1 MKRFLPVIF
10 LFSIL
15 LLTSCGGPK
24 AYFDYDQKAN
34 FNQFESYNFYDQM
47 ETGLNELDEDR
58 MVQALNTG
66 LSKRGFTSSAT
77 PDFKINF
84 YTEVF
89 EKQSNSSIGLGIGG
103 GGGVVGG
110 GVSGGIPVGG
120 SRLYMSITIEF
131 TNAVDDELYWQAVV
145 EHQFNQDASPEERMY
160 FFTEVVEK
168 ALENYPPEE

>member
-58 MVQALNTG
+58 MIQALNTG

-89 EKQSNSSIGLGIGG
+89 EKQSNSSVGLG
-103 GGGVVGG
+103 VGG
-110 GVSGGIPVGG
+110 GPPAGGDPGDEGDCGG
-120 SRLYMSITIEF
+120 VHRVLRALSRL
-131 TNAVDDELYWQAVV
+131 
-145 EHQFNQDASPEERMY
+145 
-160 FFTEVVEK
+160 
-168 ALENYPPEE
+168 

>member
-10 LFSIL
+10 LFTIL

-24 AYFDYDQKAN
+24 AYFDYDQKVN
-34 FNQFESYNFYDQM
+34 FDRFESYNFYDQM

-58 MVQALNTG
+58 MIQALNTG

-89 EKQSNSSIGLGIGG
+89 EKQSNSSVGLGVGG
-103 GGGVVGG
+103 GGGAIGA
-110 GVSGGIPVGG
+110 GIPVGG

-131 TNAVDDELYWQAVV
+131 PNAVDDELYWQAVV
-145 EHQFNQDASPEERMY
+145 EHQFNQDTSPEERMY

>member
-10 LFSIL
+10 LFTIL

-24 AYFDYDQKAN
+24 AYFDYDQKVN
-34 FNQFESYNFYDQM
+34 FDRFESYNFYDQM

-58 MVQALNTG
+58 MIQALNTG

-89 EKQSNSSIGLGIGG
+89 EKQSNSNVGLGVGG
-103 GGGVVGG
+103 GGGAIGA
-110 GVSGGIPVGG
+110 GIPVGG
-120 SRLYMSITIEF
+120 SQLFMSITIEF